1 MKSFHSILANY
12 RDMND
17 NSCDEEVLTV
27 KDIVTT
33 VTVTFVMCVLGT
45 IMMFK
50 DTVIWQKGYRVMKKD
65 RKRITLIELSG
76 WLVVGG
82 LLALV
87 GLGTRVTKI

>member
-1 MKSFHSILANY
+1 MKSFYSILANY
-12 RDMND
+12 RDMNE

-50 DTVIWQKGYRVMKKD
+50 DTVIW
-65 RKRITLIELSG
+65 
-76 WLVVGG
+76 
-82 LLALV
+82 
-87 GLGTRVTKI
+87 

>member
-17 NSCDEEVLTV
+17 NSCDEHELTA

-33 VTVTFVMCVLGT
+33 VTVTFVVCVLAT

-50 DTVIWQKGYRVMKKD
+50 DTVIW
-65 RKRITLIELSG
+65 
-76 WLVVGG
+76 
-82 LLALV
+82 
-87 GLGTRVTKI
+87 